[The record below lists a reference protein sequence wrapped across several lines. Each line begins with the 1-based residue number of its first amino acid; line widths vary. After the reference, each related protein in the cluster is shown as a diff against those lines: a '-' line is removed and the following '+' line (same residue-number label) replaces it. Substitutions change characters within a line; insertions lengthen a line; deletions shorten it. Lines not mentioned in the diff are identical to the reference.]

1 MRVAIFT
8 NNFYPRLSGVS
19 VAVNFLN
26 SSLNEMGHE
35 TLVIA
40 PDYGYGKMVKGVEV
54 FRVESLYLMPLHVS
68 VPLRNID
75 QKKVRKVIKN
85 WKPDIIHSHHPFMLG
100 NSAMSMADEFGLPLV
115 YTFHTLYDHFAH
127 YVKMDMEPVK
137 ENIRDFVARY
147 ANRCQLVIAP
157 TPPIKE
163 YLETS
168 VGVKTKVEAVSTGI
182 DFSRFKNVNSEQIN
196 TLKAK
201 YGLDKFDK
209 VLMNVGR
216 MSKEKNVFL
225 CFNALKE
232 LTERGKNCGLLL
244 IGDGP
249 EVGNLQEEAEKAGL
263 KDRLIMGGF
272 LDQETLAAAYFLGDV
287 FLFPSLS
294 DTQGIVLYEAM
305 AGGMPVVATE
315 TMASQAAVKPNL
327 NGLFAEDNP
336 KDFADKISNILD
348 NPQQFAEPFDTN
360 AFSHKSIGQTY
371 DRLYKEALEKGRE
384 IDIKATRKIARFFE
398 DVWEKI

>member
-1 MRVAIFT
+1 
-8 NNFYPRLSGVS
+8 
-19 VAVNFLN
+19 
-26 SSLNEMGHE
+26 
-35 TLVIA
+35 
-40 PDYGYGKMVKGVEV
+40 
-54 FRVESLYLMPLHVS
+54 
-68 VPLRNID
+68 
-75 QKKVRKVIKN
+75 
-85 WKPDIIHSHHPFMLG
+85 
-100 NSAMSMADEFGLPLV
+100 
-115 YTFHTLYDHFAH
+115 
-127 YVKMDMEPVK
+127 MEPVK